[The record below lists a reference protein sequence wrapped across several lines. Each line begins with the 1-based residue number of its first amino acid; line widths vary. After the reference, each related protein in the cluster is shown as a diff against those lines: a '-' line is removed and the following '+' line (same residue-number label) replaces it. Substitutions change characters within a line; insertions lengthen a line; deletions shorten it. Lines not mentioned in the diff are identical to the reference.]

1 MELKSEE
8 EGAFRQIERVM
19 KGEKIY
25 AGKRCIR
32 PVLKAR
38 VLMGPGGAI
47 LSIRITPMALI
58 ISDPTGQYA
67 IFLDG
72 EPMEEQALLEMMS

>member
-1 MELKSEE
+1 MELKSKE

-19 KGEKIY
+19 KGEEIY
-25 AGKRCIR
+25 AGERCIR
-32 PVLKAR
+32 PILKCR
-38 VLMGPGGAI
+38 VLIGPGGAI

-58 ISDPTGQYA
+58 ISDSTGQYA

-72 EPMEEQALLEMMS
+72 EPAEAQALLEMMS